1 MSQQVIE
8 GGGASSS
15 FTALVL
21 AGRRGPT
28 EPLALAAGCSHKA
41 LMPIGGVPMLD
52 RVLKTLRSVRGVE
65 RLVISTD
72 DPTGL
77 EDLAQVRKLA
87 VSGALS
93 FYSVANSP
101 SASVLKYLHEMPD
114 GAWLLV
120 TTADHPLLTPEMLEY
135 FCTTT
140 FSSQADVGLGVV
152 AKSQY
157 HARFPDS
164 RRSFIQIQDE
174 GFCGTNL
181 FALRKGPGALA
192 AAEFWNHAGQFRKRP
207 WRLVSAFGLV
217 NLLLIALRQLDV
229 EAARKRAERLLG
241 AKIAVVQMPFIESA
255 IDVDNPADLA
265 LVTRI
270 LADRESP
277 RQV

>member
-1 MSQQVIE
+1 MSQQIIE
-8 GGGASSS
+8 GEGPSTS

-28 EPLALAAGCSHKA
+28 EPLAFAAGCSHKA

-52 RVLKTLRSVRGVE
+52 RVLKTLRAVRGVE
-65 RLVISTD
+65 RFVISTD
-72 DPTGL
+72 EPTGL
-77 EDLAQVRKLA
+77 EDLAQVRELA
-87 VSGALS
+87 VGGSLS
-93 FYSVANSP
+93 FYSVANLP

-140 FSSQADVGLGVV
+140 FISQADVGLGVV
-152 AKSQY
+152 AKSHY

-164 RRSFIQIQDE
+164 RRSFIRIQNE

-181 FALRKGPGALA
+181 FALRKGPGAVA
-192 AAEFWNHAGQFRKRP
+192 ATEFWNHAGQFRKRP
-207 WRLVSAFGLV
+207 WRLASTFGLM
-217 NLLLIALRQLDV
+217 NLLLIALRRLDV
-229 EAARKRAERLLG
+229 EAARKRAEKLLG
-241 AKIAVVQMPFIESA
+241 AKITVVQMPFVESA

-265 LVTRI
+265 LVTQI
-270 LADRESP
+270 LAERESP
-277 RQV
+277 QQA